1 MVRRGAYGARLLI
14 GAIGLSLL
22 LSIVLYAI
30 TQVAA

>member
-1 MVRRGAYGARLLI
+1 MVRRGAYGTRPLI

>member
-1 MVRRGAYGARLLI
+1 MVRRGAYGARLVV

-30 TQVAA
+30 TRITA